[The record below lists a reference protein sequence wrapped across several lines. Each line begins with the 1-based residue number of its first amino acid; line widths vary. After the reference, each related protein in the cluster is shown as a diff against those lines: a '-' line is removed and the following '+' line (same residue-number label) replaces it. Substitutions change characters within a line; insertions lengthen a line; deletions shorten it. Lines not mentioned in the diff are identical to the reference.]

1 VKSFCFVSIGASV
14 SLALLSHWVAPTIAM
29 ARPSPME
36 GAQANNPLERI
47 AQLSP
52 IAQNAPVLQAVDID
66 LNSGWLVIRTSQPAL
81 YNTGWERAT
90 GAYRV
95 SVAAQPTGA
104 LRLPPTGAS
113 SPLLRIEVRQDS
125 AETTTLLLFPASG
138 VQVGQLQTLGP
149 GVVALPLSRNNTALM
164 PPSDSGIPLPVP
176 NNPIPNNPTIRQPPP
191 IRPLPLPSPR
201 PLPIPPRPRV
211 AIGSRLVVLDPGHG
225 GPDPGAVG
233 IGGIQEKDIV
243 LDVSLQVARILQTQG
258 IQVILTRQNDIDL
271 GLEPRTRFANEAG
284 ATAFVSIHAN
294 AISLSR
300 PEINGVETFHY
311 LDSSQPLAASIQN
324 SILDSMNMNSRGV
337 KRARFYV
344 LRYTRM
350 PSALVEIGF
359 VTGEQDAPRL
369 ADPSFRA
376 GMAQAIARG
385 IMRYLGTEP

>member
-1 VKSFCFVSIGASV
+1 
-14 SLALLSHWVAPTIAM
+14 
-29 ARPSPME
+29 
-36 GAQANNPLERI
+36 
-47 AQLSP
+47 
-52 IAQNAPVLQAVDID
+52 
-66 LNSGWLVIRTSQPAL
+66 
-81 YNTGWERAT
+81 
-90 GAYRV
+90 
-95 SVAAQPTGA
+95 
-104 LRLPPTGAS
+104 
-113 SPLLRIEVRQDS
+113 
-125 AETTTLLLFPASG
+125 
-138 VQVGQLQTLGP
+138 
-149 GVVALPLSRNNTALM
+149 
-164 PPSDSGIPLPVP
+164 
-176 NNPIPNNPTIRQPPP
+176 
-191 IRPLPLPSPR
+191 
-201 PLPIPPRPRV
+201 
-211 AIGSRLVVLDPGHG
+211 
-225 GPDPGAVG
+225 
-233 IGGIQEKDIV
+233 
-243 LDVSLQVARILQTQG
+243 
-258 IQVILTRQNDIDL
+258 
-271 GLEPRTRFANEAG
+271 LEPRTRFANEAG